1 MTSEPVDAR
10 AAEPATPEIDT
21 RGIDTR
27 EIDTR
32 EIDTPGI
39 DTPEIGTRTLV
50 LALVREDG
58 TVDAGE
64 LYSVAEALGMTDQQ
78 VRLCLKRLV
87 AEGRFTQDG
96 RGRKAVLRATA
107 DATGAIAPDV
117 EYVRHAY
124 RQDQGLAPWDG
135 TWHLFAFAIP
145 ETARQARDTL
155 RDTLLHLGAAPLQG
169 GLYVS
174 ANAIGEIVDAH
185 ARRLGV
191 LASLTRFTSRDLR
204 VGDET
209 DPARLAALLW
219 PLQRVADR
227 HEALAALAST
237 RLTRLNRPT
246 GPTRPSGPSGP
257 SGPTRPSGPSGASG
271 ASGADRPT
279 DTERLTYAIELAAA
293 FTTAMEPDP
302 LLPPELL
309 PQPWPGSRAR
319 ALAAECWDALGAG
332 GDEAEGRGEGGQD
345 PGRPRLFRLYD
356 DAIPAPGAM

>member
-1 MTSEPVDAR
+1 MTSRPTDAR
-10 AAEPATPEIDT
+10 AAEPA
-21 RGIDTR
+21 
-27 EIDTR
+27 
-32 EIDTPGI
+32 
-39 DTPEIGTRTLV
+39 TPEIGTRTLV

-107 DATGAIAPDV
+107 DASGAIAPDV

-174 ANAIGEIVDAH
+174 ANAIGGIVEAH
-185 ARRLGV
+185 AGRLGV

-219 PLQRVADR
+219 PLQQVADR

-237 RLTRLNRPT
+237 RLARL
-246 GPTRPSGPSGP
+246 
-257 SGPTRPSGPSGASG
+257 A
-271 ASGADRPT
+271 GADGTT

-309 PQPWPGSRAR
+309 PHPWPGSRAR
-319 ALAAECWDALGAG
+319 ALAAECWEALGDG
-332 GDEAEGRGEGGQD
+332 GDEPGGEEERGGGGAHGSGRG

-356 DAIPAPGAM
+356 DALPAPGLRG

>member
-10 AAEPATPEIDT
+10 AAEPATP
-21 RGIDTR
+21 GIDNR
-27 EIDTR
+27 GIDTR

-39 DTPEIGTRTLV
+39 ATPEIGTRTLV

-174 ANAIGEIVDAH
+174 ANAIGEIVEAH

-237 RLTRLNRPT
+237 RLTRLTRPT
-246 GPTRPSGPSGP
+246 GPSGP
-257 SGPTRPSGPSGASG
+257 SGAH
-271 ASGADRPT
+271 RPT

-309 PQPWPGSRAR
+309 PRPWPGSRAR
-319 ALAAECWDALGAG
+319 ALAAECWEALGAG
-332 GDEAEGRGEGGQD
+332 ADEGEGRGGSGQD